1 MRIDIRPPD
10 VPPERLQ
17 LNRRLPHLEPHLYEG
32 GGARLRVPYR
42 LHGLLALTMS
52 FFTTH
57 AFAQLSPR
65 QALLRVA
72 PEVRE
77 TLPSVVVTATRSER
91 RAVDVAAAID
101 SVSIDNI
108 AQPEL
113 GVNLSEVLD
122 GVPGVLVR
130 NRQNYAQDEQVSIRG
145 FGARSTFGVRG
156 VRLYTDG
163 IPATMPDGSG
173 QVSHFNLDSAERVEV
188 LRGPFSALY
197 GNSSGGVIQLFTAD
211 GTELP
216 ELRSGLVAGS
226 YGTTRASTNLRG
238 SSGAFGYNVSLSRF
252 DTDGYRDHSAA
263 RRDSGNA
270 KLTWQVVDSG
280 TLTVIGNSVD
290 IRMAQDPLGL
300 SAAQFRDNPRQAT
313 PQASLFNTRKDVS
326 QNQLGAIYEHAFDD
340 RQRVRIMAYSGS
352 RAVEQFLAIPA
363 APQAN
368 PLQAGGVIDL
378 NGDYSGGDARWTL
391 KTGALELTAGI
402 SAESQRQQRRGY
414 ENFVGQLLG
423 VRGRLRRDERN
434 TVSSKDFYAQ
444 AEWRFADAWSLSAGA
459 RRSRVSFRNEDR
471 YITPTNPDDSGRRD
485 YSATSP
491 VAALLFYPDA
501 DSSIYASWGKGFET
515 PTFSELGYRPDGTGG
530 LNFGLRP
537 ARSRNVELGAKRDL
551 GSRLRF
557 DVALFRA
564 DTSDEIAVATNSGGR
579 STFRNVGESRRQ
591 GVELAL
597 DARLA
602 PRWKVNLAAT
612 FLDAEFRSAFLTCSG
627 TPCTNPTTPV
637 AAGSRIPGVAQRV
650 LHGALEWGDDHG
662 WHAGMSVD
670 HLGDIAVND
679 ANSTFADAY
688 TVFSADLGYRFPL
701 ASGELHTF
709 LRVDNVAD
717 KRYAGSLIVNDGNG
731 RYFEP
736 GAGRSVLVGAQWLW
750 RAAR

>member
-1 MRIDIRPPD
+1 M
-10 VPPERLQ
+10 LW
-17 LNRRLPHLEPHLYEG
+17 
-32 GGARLRVPYR
+32 LRV
-42 LHGLLALTMS
+42 LITLTILMIAAPS
-52 FFTTH
+52 
-57 AFAQLSPR
+57 FAQPTQIPASLTVT
-65 QALLRVA
+65 Q
-72 PEVRE
+72 EQRE
-77 TLPSVVVTATRSER
+77 TLPGVVVTATRSER

-101 SVSIDNI
+101 AVAIDNI
-108 AQPEL
+108 TQPKL

-173 QVSHFNLDSAERVEV
+173 QVSHFSLDSAERVEV

-197 GNSSGGVIQLFTAD
+197 GNSSGGVIQLFTAE
-211 GTELP
+211 GSAQP
-216 ELRSGLVAGS
+216 ELRSGIIVGN
-226 YGTTRASTNLRG
+226 YGTSRASANLRG
-238 SSGAFGYNVSLSRF
+238 SSGSLGYNVSLSRF

-263 RRDSGNA
+263 RRNSGNA
-270 KLTWQVVDSG
+270 KLTWRVGDSG

-290 IRMAQDPLGL
+290 IPMAQDPLGL

-326 QNQLGAIYEHAFDD
+326 QNQLGAIYDFAIDD
-340 RQRVRIMAYSGS
+340 RQRLRIMGYSGI

-378 NGDYSGGDARWTL
+378 DGDYSGSHARWTIN
-391 KTGALELTAGI
+391 TGELELTAGF
-402 SAESQRQQRRGY
+402 SADSQQQQRRGY

-434 TVSSKDFYAQ
+434 TVSNTDFYAQ

-459 RRSRVSFRNEDR
+459 RRSRVSFRNDDY
-471 YITPTNPDDSGRRD
+471 YITSTNPDDSGRRD

-491 VAALLFYPDA
+491 VAALLFQSDA

-515 PTFSELGYRPDGTGG
+515 PTFAELGYRSDGEGG

-537 ARSRNVELGAKRDL
+537 ARSRNLELGTKREL
-551 GSRLRF
+551 GSRFRL
-557 DVALFRA
+557 DLAMFRA

-579 STFRNVGESRRQ
+579 STFRNVGESRRR
-591 GVELAL
+591 GIEASLE
-597 DARLA
+597 ARLA
-602 PRWKVNLAAT
+602 PRWKLNVAAT
-612 FLDAEFRSAFLTCSG
+612 FLDAEFRSTFLTCTG
-627 TPCTNPTTPV
+627 APCTNPTTPV
-637 AAGSRIPGVAQRV
+637 AAGSRIPGVAERAF
-650 LHGALEWGDDHG
+650 HGALEWGGERG
-662 WHAGMSVD
+662 WRAVVSVD
-670 HLGDIAVND
+670 HLGDVAAND
-679 ANSTFADAY
+679 ANSEFADAY
-688 TVFSADLGYRFPL
+688 TAFSADLGYRFTL
-701 ASGELHTF
+701 ATGELHTF
-709 LRVDNVAD
+709 LRVNNLGD
-717 KRYAGSLIVNDGNG
+717 KRYVGSLIVNDGNG

-736 GAGRSVLVGAQWLW
+736 GAGRSVLLGAQWLW
-750 RAAR
+750 RVTR

>member
-1 MRIDIRPPD
+1 M
-10 VPPERLQ
+10 VM
-17 LNRRLPHLEPHLYEG
+17 
-32 GGARLRVPYR
+32 
-42 LHGLLALTMS
+42 ALTTVLS
-52 FFTTH
+52 VTC
-57 AFAQLSPR
+57 AFG
-65 QALLRVA
+65 QATPKPASLPVTQEQ
-72 PEVRE
+72 PE
-77 TLPSVVVTATRSER
+77 TLPNVVVTATRSEK

-101 SVSIDNI
+101 SVLVDNI
-108 AQPEL
+108 AQARL

-197 GNSSGGVIQLFTAD
+197 GNSSGGVIQIFTAD
-211 GTELP
+211 GSEQT
-216 ELRSGLVAGS
+216 ELRSGVVVGS

-238 SSGAFGYNVSLSRF
+238 SNDTFGYNVSLSRF

-263 RRDSGNA
+263 RRNSGNA
-270 KLTWQVVDSG
+270 KLTWQVGDSG

-290 IRMAQDPLGL
+290 IPTAQDPLGL

-326 QNQLGAIYEHAFDD
+326 QNQLGAIYDVAFGD
-340 RQRVRIMAYSGS
+340 RQSLRIMGYAGS

-363 APQAN
+363 GAQVN

-378 NGDYSGGDARWTL
+378 DGDYSGGDARWTIN
-391 KTGALELTAGI
+391 TGALELTAGL
-402 SAESQRQQRRGY
+402 SADSQQQQRRGY
-414 ENFVGQLLG
+414 ENFIAQQLG

-434 TVSSKDFYAQ
+434 TVSNTDFYAQ
-444 AEWRFADAWSLSAGA
+444 GEWKFADAWSLSAGA
-459 RRSRVSFRNEDR
+459 RRSRVNFRNDDR
-471 YITPTNPDDSGRRD
+471 YITAANPDDSGRRD

-491 VAALLFYPDA
+491 VAALLFHPDP

-515 PTFSELGYRPDGTGG
+515 PTFSELGYRSDGAGG
-530 LNFGLRP
+530 LNFDLRP
-537 ARSRNVELGAKRDL
+537 ARSRNVELGAKREM
-551 GSRLRF
+551 GSRFRF

-579 STFRNVGESRRQ
+579 STFRNVGESRRE
-591 GVELAL
+591 GIEGSLE
-597 DARLA
+597 ARLA
-602 PRWKVNLAAT
+602 PRWKVDVAAT
-612 FLDAEFRSAFLTCSG
+612 FLDATFRSAFLTCSG
-627 TPCTNPTTPV
+627 TPCTNPSTPV
-637 AAGSRIPGVAQRV
+637 DADSRIPGVAQRV
-650 LHGALEWGDDHG
+650 LHGAMEWGAERG
-662 WHAGMSVD
+662 WRAGVSVD
-670 HLGDIAVND
+670 HLGDIAAND
-679 ANSTFADAY
+679 ANTAFADAY
-688 TVFSADLGYRFPL
+688 TVFSADLGYRFTL

-709 LRVDNVAD
+709 LRVDNLSD
-717 KRYAGSLIVNDGNG
+717 RRYVGSLIVNDGNG

-736 GAGRSVLVGAQWLW
+736 GAGRSMLLGAQWLW